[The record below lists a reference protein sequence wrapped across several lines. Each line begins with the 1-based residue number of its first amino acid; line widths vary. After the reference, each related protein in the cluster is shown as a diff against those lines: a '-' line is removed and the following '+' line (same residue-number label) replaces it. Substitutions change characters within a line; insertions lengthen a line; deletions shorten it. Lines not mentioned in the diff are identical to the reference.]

1 MKKKD
6 IIILVV
12 AIILTGLFVYSLF
25 FSTPKY
31 NVTFNTDGGTNIE
44 VQKVKKNATITKP
57 EDPTKDGY
65 KFKEWQVNGNTF
77 NFDTEITKDM
87 ELTAIWEKVE
97 PAKDDKT
104 STTKKKTTKKTTTKK
119 TTTKKTTTTTKK

>member
-1 MKKKD
+1 M
-6 IIILVV
+6 
-12 AIILTGLFVYSLF
+12 
-25 FSTPKY
+25 
-31 NVTFNTDGGTNIE
+31 
-44 VQKVKKNATITKP
+44 QKVKKNATITKP

-65 KFKEWQVNGNTF
+65 KFKEWQLNGNTF

-104 STTKKKTTKKTTTKK
+104 STTKKTTTKKTTTKK